1 MSRADFAFNFI
12 LYPYIISKTNFPHP
26 DSWPSSPGREFLVS
40 AHQVRTF
47 VCTFVIPA
55 LPYLPTGLAGYSVG
69 SGISRGARKLTR
81 TPQVIKKKKKL
92 IFQDCRKLKRKQYLL
107 YIKYYP
113 INLTIKQKWTCF
125 KKFRLSFL

>member
-1 MSRADFAFNFI
+1 
-12 LYPYIISKTNFPHP
+12 
-26 DSWPSSPGREFLVS
+26 
-40 AHQVRTF
+40 

-92 IFQDCRKLKRKQYLL
+92 IFQDCRKLKRK
-107 YIKYYP
+107 
-113 INLTIKQKWTCF
+113 
-125 KKFRLSFL
+125 